1 MRTLEEFQK
10 EVLAPLR
17 EERDKKYEVALEIK
31 AKAGA
36 EFMNRK
42 KELLNKEVDFK
53 ERQKSSLKEFL
64 GKQTLEKKSFF
75 VQQRA
80 ERADAHAQYQKATQ
94 DYKIAKRRA
103 NEEFMDKVA
112 IAYAEYNKERVAA
125 GEQPVYYDNRREKPA
140 EKHEAGY
147 QEDGWPEEPKPE
159 AER

>member
-31 AKAGA
+31 AKSGA

-42 KELLNKEVDFK
+42 KELLNKEFEFK
-53 ERQKSSLKEFL
+53 ECQKSSLKEFL

-103 NEEFMDKVA
+103 NEEFMDKLA

-125 GEQPVYYDNRREKPA
+125 GEQPIYYDNRREKPA

>member
-17 EERDKKYEVALEIK
+17 KERDEKYEVALKIK
-31 AKAGA
+31 TDGGEAFAK
-36 EFMNRK
+36 RK
-42 KELLNKEVDFK
+42 KELLDKEVEFK
-53 ERQKSSLKEFL
+53 ERQKSSLKEFI

-75 VQQRA
+75 VQQDADRA
-80 ERADAHAQYQKATQ
+80 EAHAQYQKATQ

-103 NEEFMDKVA
+103 NEEFMDKLA

-125 GEQPVYYDNRREKPA
+125 GEQPVYYDNRREKSA
-140 EKHEAGY
+140 EEHKAGY

-159 AER
+159 LES

>member
-17 EERDKKYEVALEIK
+17 KERDKKQAAALEIK
-31 AKAGA
+31 TKAGA
-36 EFMNRK
+36 EFMKRK
-42 KELLNKEVDFK
+42 KEIVEKEVEFNDH
-53 ERQKSSLKEFL
+53 QKYFLKEFL
-64 GKQTLEKKSFF
+64 SKQTLEKKSFF
-75 VQQRA
+75 VLMDA
-80 ERADAHAQYQKATQ
+80 ERIDAHAQYQKANQ

-159 AER
+159 AEK

>member
-17 EERDKKYEVALEIK
+17 EERDKKHEVALEIK
-31 AKAGA
+31 GKAGA

-42 KELLNKEVDFK
+42 KELLNKEVEFK

-125 GEQPVYYDNRREKPA
+125 GEQPVYYDNRREKSA
-140 EKHEAGY
+140 EKHEAVY
-147 QEDGWPEEPKPE
+147 QEDGWPEEPESE

>member
-17 EERDKKYEVALEIK
+17 KERDEKYEVALKIK
-31 AKAGA
+31 TDGGEAFAK
-36 EFMNRK
+36 RK
-42 KELLNKEVDFK
+42 KELLDKEVEFK
-53 ERQKSSLKEFL
+53 ERQKSSLKEFI

-75 VQQRA
+75 VQQDADRA
-80 ERADAHAQYQKATQ
+80 EAHAQYQKATQ

-103 NEEFMDKVA
+103 NEEFMDKIA

-125 GEQPVYYDNRREKPA
+125 GEQPVYYDNRREKSA
-140 EKHEAGY
+140 EEHKAGY

-159 AER
+159 LES

>member
-17 EERDKKYEVALEIK
+17 KERDEKQASALEIK
-31 AKAGA
+31 TKAGA
-36 EFMNRK
+36 EFMKRK
-42 KELLNKEVDFK
+42 KDIMDKESEFK
-53 ERQKSSLKEFL
+53 AHQKSCLKEFL

-112 IAYAEYNKERVAA
+112 IAYAEYNKERVAS
-125 GEQPVYYDNRREKPA
+125 GEQPVYYDNRREKSA

-159 AER
+159 FEA

>member
-42 KELLNKEVDFK
+42 KELLNKEFEFK
-53 ERQKSSLKEFL
+53 EHQKSCLKEFL
-64 GKQTLEKKSFF
+64 SKQTLEKKAFF
-75 VQQRA
+75 VLQDA

-125 GEQPVYYDNRREKPA
+125 GEQPVYYDNRREKSVD
-140 EKHEAGY
+140 EHKAGY

-159 AER
+159 AEK

>member
-42 KELLNKEVDFK
+42 KELLNKEFEFK
-53 ERQKSSLKEFL
+53 ECQKSSLKEFL

-103 NEEFMDKVA
+103 NEEFMDKLA

-125 GEQPVYYDNRREKPA
+125 GEQPVYYDNRREKSA

-159 AER
+159 VER

>member
-17 EERDKKYEVALEIK
+17 KERDKKYEVALK
-31 AKAGA
+31 SKTDGGDALAK
-36 EFMNRK
+36 RK
-42 KELLNKEVDFK
+42 KALLNKEGEFK
-53 ERQKSSLKEFL
+53 DHQKSCLKEFL
-64 GKQTLEKKSFF
+64 SKQTLEKKAFF
-75 VQQRA
+75 VLQDA

-147 QEDGWPEEPKPE
+147 DENGWPEEPKPE
-159 AER
+159 VER